1 MGEKRG
7 LYSQS
12 SNLRHVV
19 EAGDQDTADVVV
31 VEGAAE
37 TEEKG
42 SWSAGE
48 QRRGGGGMD
57 VTARE
62 TAAQQPWASGAAG
75 DRRPHLRVVR
85 EAPIPFSGG
94 PLLPLLPS
102 RDLLT
107 HLEQQFDP

>member
-1 MGEKRG
+1 M
-7 LYSQS
+7 LLL
-12 SNLRHVV
+12 LRVLRR
-19 EAGDQDTADVVV
+19 
-31 VEGAAE
+31 
-37 TEEKG
+37 
-42 SWSAGE
+42 
-48 QRRGGGGMD
+48 QRRKGAGQLESSGGGGGGMD